1 MALGM
6 TMHTPRST
14 AVHPCPWP
22 TEALREIAHVIN
34 DLTTGPF
41 GGPPSLHLVD
51 PMAGSG
57 SIYRLVDEAML
68 TDPRWTITATEIEPA
83 FAACDPRVAVEDATI
98 ALRRTGRG
106 QRAPDAIVTSPPYGN
121 RMADAYIPPASDTS
135 TRFTYAVSLG
145 QVPVDGSA
153 AALGW
158 GPAYRGAMAAIYAA
172 IASAASPDTI
182 VIIDMADHVCDG
194 VVESV
199 TDWTSRHL
207 QAIGL
212 RQIQRLAYRTRR
224 IRYHGL
230 PVADSLL
237 VYRGR
242 RSAGDPI
249 A

>member
-1 MALGM
+1 MS
-6 TMHTPRST
+6 TPRST
-14 AVHPCPWP
+14 AITPADHPCPWSP
-22 TEALREIAHVIN
+22 EALREVAHVIN
-34 DLTTGPF
+34 DLTTGTF

-51 PMAGSG
+51 PMAGGG

-83 FAACDPRVAVEDATI
+83 FAAHDPRVAVEDATI

-121 RMADAYIPPASDTS
+121 RMADTYIPPASDTS

-145 QVPVDGSA
+145 QPPVDGSA

-158 GPAYRGAMAAIYAA
+158 GPAYRGAMAEIYAA
-172 IASAASPDTI
+172 IASAAAPDTI
-182 VIIDMADHVCDG
+182 VIIDMADHLRDG
-194 VVESV
+194 VVEPV

-212 RQIQRLAYRTRR
+212 RQIQRLPYRTRP
-224 IRYHGL
+224 IRYHG
-230 PVADSLL
+230 VAIADSLL
-237 VYRGR
+237 VYRGC
-242 RSAGDPI
+242 RSARDPI